1 MKKRIYTFFLITMIV
16 ILSTQLI
23 VPITALPYRQRS
35 KSGLPLNIEISMK
48 YNTEVFGEPFGDPK
62 LPNGGFLKTDDGGML
77 NERKER
83 GEYAYLGYN
92 YNDKPITNDRYFQKV
107 ERHGKVFDQNY
118 SNVEWQV
125 VPGAWES
132 WLEVIHDPVLLRYI
146 LTTNFYD
153 DDHPTKGE
161 TDTGFNLL
169 KLFNIP
175 EGSTDYSEIFNKAE
189 LLTTPESGSGYIKL
203 VYTTWNTIRIPAI
216 PRIECIMTAE
226 ADKKA
231 IDKGKT
237 EDVTVK
243 IDTRY
248 SYWVMADK
256 VRNDISRRRYW
267 AGTGSRVE
275 SEIVTTT
282 DDVCYITLHNISP
295 NTVIYVWS
303 SVTSDEIEALGFNGT
318 DEAVATLFVG
328 ENTPDGSG
336 STGVIEEQFM
346 KPEVQAV
353 LKADQRGNEKF
364 DVSKGIPSSETLYA
378 NIFASEYLYRVEVQ
392 SVQDSVYDTITVY
405 HYDEEGNVVTSTE
418 SFKRDYNY
426 LDITSLEVYAIK
438 SVTLENGAL
447 PGGKVTLTPTSAYKR
462 PQVEFVDVEEHVEK
476 ESPSYTTFEGSTAE
490 GVNAAAYSSL
500 PSLTV
505 RNDILKINGKTIVSE
520 HASLPEKIEPE
531 ITNSNALFQ
540 SGLKIPPEVLNGTYE
555 TKGTITYE
563 RIYAVNPKGEREIT
577 LLIEG
582 NTVSVHTP
590 VYMDFSVSDDDSH
603 NQKPYPN
610 EKMSGIILG
619 RPFTVT
625 LSSYGPHR
633 NIRGYGTRDYTSY
646 VKDRQIKFDFDVYLG
661 TGRDGTFLKGDTWY
675 SLSELGIDNKQEK
688 VTFYTP
694 VWVDEGIYEI
704 EVRSLALNDTSG
716 GSSAEENA
724 NLNPSNYAASKVQ
737 SVEVSGR
744 VYDFKVTDTDDPG
757 WETFFRK
764 AKGEKEPSGKVF
776 FTGPLNINGDREAQR
791 KYVLPVMPGKND
803 MPGYQNRAV
812 KLGYAVRFEIRTI
825 GNYYDR
831 NDYLQIKP
839 RFYFVDRNGKNRQE
853 VDLYYLTADSQFI
866 KIGSEKDTRT
876 NSMKIDFVRR
886 GIDAKEFTDTAAAM
900 FRLRGG
906 MQGYSL
912 EEWTK
917 IFPQIS
923 QKGVDVYKFTEIL
936 LNEPVRSYV
945 GPQRNIPESVSKDK
959 ALASVQKWYGEYCL
973 PANCLAVPKG
983 TDLSKERSL
992 TSSSPVFLKD
1002 GYIIVNFRDISVIND
1017 GDFERPSLKYTGK
1030 TGDGW
1035 KLEGYATNQN
1045 GWELEYGDVIV
1056 YYADKRAT
1064 DDYYS
1069 AGTH

>member
-1 MKKRIYTFFLITMIV
+1 
-16 ILSTQLI
+16 
-23 VPITALPYRQRS
+23 
-35 KSGLPLNIEISMK
+35 
-48 YNTEVFGEPFGDPK
+48 
-62 LPNGGFLKTDDGGML
+62 
-77 NERKER
+77 
-83 GEYAYLGYN
+83 
-92 YNDKPITNDRYFQKV
+92 
-107 ERHGKVFDQNY
+107 
-118 SNVEWQV
+118 
-125 VPGAWES
+125 
-132 WLEVIHDPVLLRYI
+132 
-146 LTTNFYD
+146 
-153 DDHPTKGE
+153 
-161 TDTGFNLL
+161 
-169 KLFNIP
+169 
-175 EGSTDYSEIFNKAE
+175 
-189 LLTTPESGSGYIKL
+189 
-203 VYTTWNTIRIPAI
+203 
-216 PRIECIMTAE
+216 MTAE

-237 EDVTVK
+237 EDVTIK

-577 LLIEG
+577 FPIEG

-625 LSSYGPHR
+625 LSNYGPHR